1 MSNLLGVLLRFKK
14 DLVGGQGDISKIF
27 YMVRINEEDE
37 MMQLFIWQFKGEDRL
52 KTFAMT
58 RLVMGNKL
66 SSNILIVRVK
76 EVAQLEDSRLKF
88 PVAYQALM
96 FYSYVDNVFL
106 TAPDVEALVQG
117 ITEIEMVAAVGGFT
131 FKEWIV

>member
-1 MSNLLGVLLRFKK
+1 M
-14 DLVGGQGDISKIF
+14 F
-27 YMVRINEEDE
+27 YKVRINKEDK

-58 RLVMGNKL
+58 RLVMGNKP
-66 SSNILIVRVK
+66 SSNILIVTVK

-96 FYSYVDNVFL
+96 FDSYVNNVFL
-106 TAPDVEALVQG
+106 TAPDVGNLV
-117 ITEIEMVAAVGGFT
+117 
-131 FKEWIV
+131 